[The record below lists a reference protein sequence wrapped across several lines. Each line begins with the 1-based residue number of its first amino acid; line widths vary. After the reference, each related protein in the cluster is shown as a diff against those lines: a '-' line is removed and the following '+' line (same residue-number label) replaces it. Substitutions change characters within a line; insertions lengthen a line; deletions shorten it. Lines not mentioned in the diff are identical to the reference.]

1 MLKNNQGGI
10 KMNGPLEGVKII
22 DLSTIVSGPLAGS
35 LLGDQGADV
44 IKIESPTR
52 PDNARFMGPI
62 RGENGALF
70 AAANRS
76 KRSLALD
83 LKKEGSSDVLFKLVE
98 GADVILDNFRPGIL
112 KKLGLEYED
121 LKKYNSQII
130 QLSITG
136 YGVDGPYSKRRV
148 YDPLIQATAGIA
160 DTQSIEGD
168 PKFVKTLM
176 CDKITSLTA
185 AQSITAALYA
195 REKTKE
201 GQKINLS
208 MLDTALYFMWSDNM
222 YNYTWKGDGWDPIPN
237 IADFYEPVKTKD
249 GYIALVAINDVEFSG
264 VCKAIGKEDLLTD
277 ERFSTMQNRM
287 KNALEMQK
295 ILLNSYTSFTSKE
308 LVDRMDENDVPS
320 AIINKLDEVIDD
332 PQVTNNKTIISITK
346 NENDSMQSP
355 RSPAQFSSTP
365 CSVDHKY
372 MPNLGEHSK
381 EVLLECGFSDD
392 QINDLADKKI
402 IAVR

>member
-1 MLKNNQGGI
+1 
-10 KMNGPLEGVKII
+10 MNGPLDGVKII

-44 IKIESPTR
+44 IKIESPLR
-52 PDNARFMGPI
+52 PDNARFMGPL

-83 LKKEGSSDVLFKLVE
+83 LKKEGAKEIIYTLIKNSDVVM
-98 GADVILDNFRPGIL
+98 DNFRPGIL
-112 KKLGLEYED
+112 KKLNLEYED
-121 LKKYNSQII
+121 IKKHNQKII

-160 DTQSIEGD
+160 NAQSIDGN

-185 AQSITAALYA
+185 AQSITAALYS
-195 REKTKE
+195 REKTNE

-222 YNYTWKGDGWDPIPN
+222 YNFTWLGDGWEPIPN

-249 GYIALVAINDVEFSG
+249 GYIALVAINDNEFAG
-264 VCKAIGKEDLLTD
+264 VCKAIDREDLLTD
-277 ERFSTMQNRM
+277 DRFSTMQNRM
-287 KNALEMQK
+287 MNVIEMQE
-295 ILLNSYTSFTSKE
+295 ILLHAYTLFTSEE
-308 LVDRMDENDVPS
+308 LVERMDQNDVPS
-320 AIINKLDEVIDD
+320 AIINKLSDVIDD
-332 PQVTNNKTIISITK
+332 PQVKNNDSIMSIS
-346 NENDSMQSP
+346 NDDNNSMQSP
-355 RSPAQFSSTP
+355 KSPAHYSSTP
-365 CSVDHKY
+365 CSSNPRF
-372 MPNLGEHSK
+372 MPDLGQHSK
-381 EVLLECGFSDD
+381 EILLENGFSNE
-392 QINDLADKKI
+392 QINELAKREI

>member
-1 MLKNNQGGI
+1 
-10 KMNGPLEGVKII
+10 MNGPLDDVKII

-44 IKIESPTR
+44 IKIESPLR
-52 PDNARFMGPI
+52 PDNARFMGPL

-83 LKKEGSSDVLFKLVE
+83 LKKEGAKEIIYQLIKNSDVVM
-98 GADVILDNFRPGIL
+98 DNFRPGIL
-112 KKLGLEYED
+112 RKLNLEYED
-121 LKKYNSQII
+121 IKKYNPKII

-136 YGVDGPYSKRRV
+136 YGIDGPYSKRRV

-160 DTQSIEGD
+160 NAQSIDGN

-185 AQSITAALYA
+185 AQSITAALYS
-195 REKTKE
+195 REKTNE

-222 YNYTWKGDGWDPIPN
+222 YNFTWLGDGWEPIPN

-249 GYIALVAINDVEFSG
+249 GYIALVAINDSEFAG
-264 VCKAIGKEDLLTD
+264 VCKAIDREDLLTD

-287 KNALEMQK
+287 MNVIEMQE
-295 ILLNSYTSFTSKE
+295 ILLHAYTLFTSEE
-308 LVDRMDENDVPS
+308 LVERMDQNDVPS
-320 AIINKLDEVIDD
+320 AIINKLSDVIDD
-332 PQVTNNKTIISITK
+332 PQVKNNNSIMSIS
-346 NENDSMQSP
+346 NDDNYSMQSP
-355 RSPAQFSSTP
+355 KSPANFSSTP
-365 CSVDHKY
+365 CSNNPRF
-372 MPNLGEHSK
+372 MPDLGQHSK
-381 EVLLECGFSDD
+381 EILLENGFSNEK
-392 QINDLADKKI
+392 INEFAKKEI
-402 IAVR
+402 ISVR

>member
-1 MLKNNQGGI
+1 
-10 KMNGPLEGVKII
+10 MNGPLDGIKVI

-44 IKIESPTR
+44 IKIESPLR

-62 RGENGALF
+62 RGESGALF

-83 LKKEGSSDVLFKLVE
+83 LKKDGSKEIIYQLIKNSDV
-98 GADVILDNFRPGIL
+98 IIDNFRPGIL

-121 LKKYNSQII
+121 VKKYNSKII

-160 DTQSIEGD
+160 NAQSIDGN

-185 AQSITAALYA
+185 AQSVTAALYA
-195 REKTKE
+195 REKTNE

-222 YNYTWKGDGWDPIPN
+222 YNFTWLGDGWEPIPN

-249 GYIALVAINDVEFSG
+249 GYIALVAINDSEFAG
-264 VCKAIGKEDLLTD
+264 VCRAIDREDLLTD

-287 KNALEMQK
+287 MNVIEMQK
-295 ILLNSYTSFTSKE
+295 ILLHSYTLFTSEE
-308 LVDRMDENDVPS
+308 LVERMDKNDVPS
-320 AIINKLDEVIDD
+320 AIINKLSDVIDD
-332 PQVTNNKTIISITK
+332 PQVKNNDSIMTLSK
-346 NENDSMQSP
+346 NDDNSMQSP
-355 RSPAQFSSTP
+355 KSPAKYSSTP
-365 CSVDHKY
+365 CSENPKF
-372 MPNLGEHSK
+372 MPELGEHSK
-381 EVLLECGFSDD
+381 EILLENGFSDEK
-392 QINDLADKKI
+392 INEFANNQI

>member
-1 MLKNNQGGI
+1 
-10 KMNGPLEGVKII
+10 MNGPLDGVKII

-44 IKIESPTR
+44 IKIESPLR
-52 PDNARFMGPI
+52 PDNARFMGPL

-83 LKKEGSSDVLFKLVE
+83 LKKEGAKEIIYQLIKNSDVVM
-98 GADVILDNFRPGIL
+98 DNFRPGIL
-112 KKLGLEYED
+112 KKLNLEYED
-121 LKKYNSQII
+121 IKKHNSKII

-160 DTQSIEGD
+160 NAQSIDGN

-185 AQSITAALYA
+185 AQSITAALYS
-195 REKTKE
+195 REKTNE

-222 YNYTWKGDGWDPIPN
+222 YNFTWLGDGWEPIPN

-249 GYIALVAINDVEFSG
+249 GYIALVAINDSEFAG
-264 VCKAIGKEDLLTD
+264 VCKAIDREDLLTD
-277 ERFSTMQNRM
+277 DRFSTMQNRM
-287 KNALEMQK
+287 MNVIEMQE
-295 ILLNSYTSFTSKE
+295 ILLHAYTLFTSEE
-308 LVDRMDENDVPS
+308 LVERMDQNDVPS
-320 AIINKLDEVIDD
+320 AIINKLSDVIDD
-332 PQVTNNKTIISITK
+332 PQVKNNQSIMSISK
-346 NENDSMQSP
+346 DDNNSMQSP
-355 RSPAQFSSTP
+355 KSPAQYSSTP
-365 CSVDHKY
+365 CSNNPKF
-372 MPNLGEHSK
+372 MPDLGQHSK
-381 EVLLECGFSDD
+381 EILLENGFSSE
-392 QINDLADKKI
+392 QINDLAKKEI

>member
-1 MLKNNQGGI
+1 
-10 KMNGPLEGVKII
+10 MNGPLDGVKII

-44 IKIESPTR
+44 IKIESPLR
-52 PDNARFMGPI
+52 PDNARFMGPL

-83 LKKEGSSDVLFKLVE
+83 LKKEGAKEIIYTLIKNSDVVM
-98 GADVILDNFRPGIL
+98 DNFRPGIL
-112 KKLGLEYED
+112 KKLNLEYED
-121 LKKYNSQII
+121 IKKHNPKII

-160 DTQSIEGD
+160 NAQSIDGN

-185 AQSITAALYA
+185 AQSITAALYS
-195 REKTKE
+195 REKTNE

-222 YNYTWKGDGWDPIPN
+222 YNFTWLGDGWDPIPN

-249 GYIALVAINDVEFSG
+249 GYIALVAINDNEFAG
-264 VCKAIGKEDLLTD
+264 VCKAIDREDLLTD
-277 ERFSTMQNRM
+277 DRFSTMQNRM
-287 KNALEMQK
+287 MNVIEMQE
-295 ILLNSYTSFTSKE
+295 ILLHAYTLFTSEE
-308 LVDRMDENDVPS
+308 LVERMDQNDVPS
-320 AIINKLDEVIDD
+320 AIINKLNDVIDD
-332 PQVTNNKTIISITK
+332 PQVKNNDSIMSIS
-346 NENDSMQSP
+346 NDDNNSMQSP
-355 RSPAQFSSTP
+355 KSPAHYSSTP
-365 CSVDHKY
+365 CSSNPRF
-372 MPNLGEHSK
+372 MPDLGQHSK
-381 EVLLECGFSDD
+381 EILLENGFSNE
-392 QINDLADKKI
+392 QINELAKREI

>member
-1 MLKNNQGGI
+1 
-10 KMNGPLEGVKII
+10 MNGPLDGVKII

-44 IKIESPTR
+44 IKIESPLR
-52 PDNARFMGPI
+52 PDNARFMGPL

-83 LKKEGSSDVLFKLVE
+83 LKKEGAKEIIYTLIKNSDVVM
-98 GADVILDNFRPGIL
+98 DNFRPGIL
-112 KKLGLEYED
+112 KKLNLEYED
-121 LKKYNSQII
+121 IKKHNPKII

-160 DTQSIEGD
+160 NAQSIDGN

-185 AQSITAALYA
+185 AQSITAALYS
-195 REKTKE
+195 REKTNE

-222 YNYTWKGDGWDPIPN
+222 YNFTWLGDGWEPIPN

-249 GYIALVAINDVEFSG
+249 GYIALVAINDNEFAG
-264 VCKAIGKEDLLTD
+264 VCKAIDREDLLTD
-277 ERFSTMQNRM
+277 DRFSTMQNRM
-287 KNALEMQK
+287 MNVIEMQE
-295 ILLNSYTSFTSKE
+295 ILLHAYTLFTSEE
-308 LVDRMDENDVPS
+308 LVERMDQNDVPS
-320 AIINKLDEVIDD
+320 AIINKLSDVIDD
-332 PQVTNNKTIISITK
+332 PQVKNNDSIMSIS
-346 NENDSMQSP
+346 NDDNNSMQSP
-355 RSPAQFSSTP
+355 KSPAHYSSTP
-365 CSVDHKY
+365 CSSNPRF
-372 MPNLGEHSK
+372 MPDLGQHSK
-381 EVLLECGFSDD
+381 EILLENGFSIE
-392 QINDLADKKI
+392 QINELAKREI

>member
-1 MLKNNQGGI
+1 MD
-10 KMNGPLEGVKII
+10 GPLDGVKII

-44 IKIESPTR
+44 IKIESPLR
-52 PDNARFMGPI
+52 PDNARFMGPL

-83 LKKEGSSDVLFKLVE
+83 LKKEGSKEIIYQLIKNSDVVM
-98 GADVILDNFRPGIL
+98 DNFRPGIL
-112 KKLGLEYED
+112 KKLNLEYED
-121 LKKYNSQII
+121 IKKHNSKII

-160 DTQSIEGD
+160 NAQSIDGN

-185 AQSITAALYA
+185 AQSITAALYS
-195 REKTKE
+195 REKTNE

-222 YNYTWKGDGWDPIPN
+222 YNFTWLGDGWEPIPN

-249 GYIALVAINDVEFSG
+249 GYIALVAINDSEFAG
-264 VCKAIGKEDLLTD
+264 VCKAIDREDLLTD
-277 ERFSTMQNRM
+277 DRFSTMQNRM
-287 KNALEMQK
+287 MNVIEMQE
-295 ILLNSYTSFTSKE
+295 ILLHAYTLFTSEE
-308 LVDRMDENDVPS
+308 LVERMDQNDVPS
-320 AIINKLDEVIDD
+320 AIINKLSDVIDD
-332 PQVTNNKTIISITK
+332 PQVKNNQSIMSISK
-346 NENDSMQSP
+346 DDNNSMQSP
-355 RSPAQFSSTP
+355 KSPAQYSSTP
-365 CSVDHKY
+365 CSNNPKF
-372 MPNLGEHSK
+372 MPDLGQHSK
-381 EVLLECGFSDD
+381 EILLENGFSSE
-392 QINDLADKKI
+392 QINDLAKKEI

>member
-1 MLKNNQGGI
+1 MS
-10 KMNGPLEGVKII
+10 GPLEGVKII

-44 IKIESPTR
+44 IKIESPNR

-83 LKKEGSSDVLFKLVE
+83 LKKEGSLDVIFKLVE
-98 GADVILDNFRPGIL
+98 RADVILDNFRPGIL
-112 KKLGLEYED
+112 KKLGLDYEN
-121 LKKYNSQII
+121 LKKYNSKII

-160 DTQSIEGD
+160 DAQSIDGK

-195 REKTKE
+195 REKNKE

-222 YNYTWKGDGWDPIPN
+222 YNYTWQGDGWEPIPN

-249 GYIALVAINDVEFSG
+249 GYIALVAINDVEFAG
-264 VCKAIGKEDLLTD
+264 VCKAIDREDLLTD

-287 KNALEMQK
+287 KNVMEMQK
-295 ILLNSYTSFTSKE
+295 ILLHSYTLFTSKE
-308 LVDRMDENDVPS
+308 LVERMDENDVPS
-320 AIINKLDEVIDD
+320 AIINKLSEVIDD
-332 PQVTNNKTIISITK
+332 SQVKNNETIISLSK
-346 NENDSMQSP
+346 DKKESMQSP
-355 RSPAQFSSTP
+355 RSPAQFSATS
-365 CSVDHKY
+365 CSSNHKY

-381 EVLLECGFSDD
+381 EVLLEYGFSDD
-392 QINDLADKKI
+392 EINNLANQNI
-402 IAVR
+402 IAIR

>member
-1 MLKNNQGGI
+1 
-10 KMNGPLEGVKII
+10 MNGPLDGIKVI

-44 IKIESPTR
+44 IKIESPLR

-62 RGENGALF
+62 RGESGALF

-83 LKKEGSSDVLFKLVE
+83 LKKDGSKEIIYQLIKNSDV
-98 GADVILDNFRPGIL
+98 IIDNFRPGIL

-121 LKKYNSQII
+121 VKKHNSKII

-160 DTQSIEGD
+160 NAQSIDGN

-185 AQSITAALYA
+185 AQSVTAALYA
-195 REKTKE
+195 REKTSE

-222 YNYTWKGDGWDPIPN
+222 YNFTWLGDGWEPIPN

-249 GYIALVAINDVEFSG
+249 GYIALVAINDSEFAG
-264 VCKAIGKEDLLTD
+264 VCKAIDREDLLTD

-287 KNALEMQK
+287 MNVIEMQK
-295 ILLNSYTSFTSKE
+295 ILLHSYTLFTSEE
-308 LVDRMDENDVPS
+308 LVERMDKNDVPS
-320 AIINKLDEVIDD
+320 AIINKLSDVIDD
-332 PQVTNNKTIISITK
+332 PQVKNNDSIMTLSK
-346 NENDSMQSP
+346 NDDNSMQSP
-355 RSPAQFSSTP
+355 KSPAKYSSTP
-365 CSVDHKY
+365 CSENPKF
-372 MPNLGEHSK
+372 MPELGEHSK
-381 EVLLECGFSDD
+381 EILLENGFSDEK
-392 QINDLADKKI
+392 INEFANNQI

>member
-1 MLKNNQGGI
+1 
-10 KMNGPLEGVKII
+10 MNGPLDGVKII

-44 IKIESPTR
+44 IKIESPLR

-83 LKKEGSSDVLFKLVE
+83 LKKEGAKEIIYQLIKNSDVVM
-98 GADVILDNFRPGIL
+98 DNFRPGIL
-112 KKLGLEYED
+112 KKLKLEYENI
-121 LKKYNSQII
+121 KKHNPKII

-160 DTQSIEGD
+160 NAQSIDGN

-185 AQSITAALYA
+185 AQSITAALYS
-195 REKTKE
+195 REKTNE

-222 YNYTWKGDGWDPIPN
+222 YNFTWLGDGWEPIPN

-249 GYIALVAINDVEFSG
+249 GYIALVAINDSEFAG
-264 VCKAIGKEDLLTD
+264 VCKAIDREDLLTD
-277 ERFSTMQNRM
+277 DRFSTMQNRM
-287 KNALEMQK
+287 MNVIEMQE
-295 ILLNSYTSFTSKE
+295 ILLHAYTLFTSEE
-308 LVDRMDENDVPS
+308 LVERMDQNDVPS
-320 AIINKLDEVIDD
+320 AIINKLSDVIDD
-332 PQVTNNKTIISITK
+332 PQVKNNQSIMSISK
-346 NENDSMQSP
+346 DDNNSMQSP
-355 RSPAQFSSTP
+355 KSPAQYSSTP
-365 CSVDHKY
+365 CSNNPKF
-372 MPNLGEHSK
+372 MPDLGQHSK
-381 EVLLECGFSDD
+381 EILLENGFSSE
-392 QINDLADKKI
+392 QINDLAKKEI

>member
-1 MLKNNQGGI
+1 
-10 KMNGPLEGVKII
+10 MNGPLDGVKII

-44 IKIESPTR
+44 IKIESPLR

-83 LKKEGSSDVLFKLVE
+83 LKKEGAKEIIYQLIKNSDVVM
-98 GADVILDNFRPGIL
+98 DNFRPGIL
-112 KKLGLEYED
+112 KKLNLEYED
-121 LKKYNSQII
+121 IKKHNPKII

-160 DTQSIEGD
+160 NTQSIDGN

-185 AQSITAALYA
+185 AQSITAALYS
-195 REKTKE
+195 REKTNE

-222 YNYTWKGDGWDPIPN
+222 YNFTWLGDGWEPIPN

-249 GYIALVAINDVEFSG
+249 GYIALVAINDSEFAG
-264 VCKAIGKEDLLTD
+264 VCKAIDREDLLTD
-277 ERFSTMQNRM
+277 DRFSTMQNRM
-287 KNALEMQK
+287 MNVIEMQE
-295 ILLNSYTSFTSKE
+295 ILLHAYTLFTSEE
-308 LVDRMDENDVPS
+308 LVERMDQNDVPS
-320 AIINKLDEVIDD
+320 AIINKLSDVIDD
-332 PQVTNNKTIISITK
+332 PQVKNNRSIMSISK
-346 NENDSMQSP
+346 DDSNSMQSP
-355 RSPAQFSSTP
+355 KSPAKYSSTP
-365 CSVDHKY
+365 CSDNPKF
-372 MPNLGEHSK
+372 MPDLGQHSS
-381 EVLLECGFSDD
+381 EILLENGFSSE
-392 QINDLADKKI
+392 QINEFAKKEI

>member
-1 MLKNNQGGI
+1 
-10 KMNGPLEGVKII
+10 MNGPLDGVKII

-44 IKIESPTR
+44 IKIESPLR

-83 LKKEGSSDVLFKLVE
+83 LKKEGAKEIIYQLIKNSDVVM
-98 GADVILDNFRPGIL
+98 DNFRPGIL
-112 KKLGLEYED
+112 KKLNLEYED
-121 LKKYNSQII
+121 IKKHNSKII

-160 DTQSIEGD
+160 NAQSIDGN

-185 AQSITAALYA
+185 AQSITAALYS
-195 REKTKE
+195 REKTNE

-222 YNYTWKGDGWDPIPN
+222 YNFTWLGDGWEPIPN

-249 GYIALVAINDVEFSG
+249 GYIALVAINDSEFAG
-264 VCKAIGKEDLLTD
+264 VCKAIDREDLLTD
-277 ERFSTMQNRM
+277 DRFSTMQNRM
-287 KNALEMQK
+287 MNVIEMQE
-295 ILLNSYTSFTSKE
+295 ILLHAYTLFTSEE
-308 LVDRMDENDVPS
+308 LVERMDQNDVPS
-320 AIINKLDEVIDD
+320 AIINKLSDVIDD
-332 PQVTNNKTIISITK
+332 PQVKNNRSILSISK
-346 NENDSMQSP
+346 DDNNSMQSP
-355 RSPAQFSSTP
+355 KSPAQYSSTP
-365 CSVDHKY
+365 CSDNPKF
-372 MPNLGEHSK
+372 MPDLGQHSK
-381 EVLLECGFSDD
+381 EILLENGFSSE
-392 QINDLADKKI
+392 QINDLAKKEI

>member
-1 MLKNNQGGI
+1 MS
-10 KMNGPLEGVKII
+10 GPLDGVKII

-44 IKIESPTR
+44 IKIESPLR
-52 PDNARFMGPI
+52 PDNARFMGPL

-83 LKKEGSSDVLFKLVE
+83 LKKEGAKEIIYTLIKNSDVVM
-98 GADVILDNFRPGIL
+98 DNFRPGIL
-112 KKLGLEYED
+112 KKLNLEYED
-121 LKKYNSQII
+121 IKKHNPKII

-160 DTQSIEGD
+160 NAQSIDGN

-185 AQSITAALYA
+185 AQSITAALYS
-195 REKTKE
+195 REKTNE

-222 YNYTWKGDGWDPIPN
+222 YNFTWLGDGWEPIPN

-249 GYIALVAINDVEFSG
+249 GYIALVAINDNEFAG
-264 VCKAIGKEDLLTD
+264 VCKAIDREDLLTD
-277 ERFSTMQNRM
+277 DRFSTMQNRM
-287 KNALEMQK
+287 MNVIEMQE
-295 ILLNSYTSFTSKE
+295 ILLHAYTLFTSEE
-308 LVDRMDENDVPS
+308 LVERMDQNDVPS
-320 AIINKLDEVIDD
+320 AIINKLSDVIDD
-332 PQVTNNKTIISITK
+332 PQVKNNDSIMSIS
-346 NENDSMQSP
+346 NDDNNSMQSP
-355 RSPAQFSSTP
+355 KSPAHYSSTP
-365 CSVDHKY
+365 CSSNPRF
-372 MPNLGEHSK
+372 MPDLGQHSK
-381 EVLLECGFSDD
+381 EILLENGFSNE
-392 QINDLADKKI
+392 QIDELAKREI

>member
-1 MLKNNQGGI
+1 
-10 KMNGPLEGVKII
+10 MNGPLDGVKII

-44 IKIESPTR
+44 IKIESPLR
-52 PDNARFMGPI
+52 PDNARFMGPL

-83 LKKEGSSDVLFKLVE
+83 LKKEGAKEIIYTLIKNSDVVM
-98 GADVILDNFRPGIL
+98 DNFRPGIL
-112 KKLGLEYED
+112 KKLNLEYED
-121 LKKYNSQII
+121 IKKHNPKII

-160 DTQSIEGD
+160 NAQSIDGN

-185 AQSITAALYA
+185 AQSITAALYS
-195 REKTKE
+195 REKTNE

-222 YNYTWKGDGWDPIPN
+222 YNFTWLGDGWEPIPN

-249 GYIALVAINDVEFSG
+249 GYIALVAINDNEFAG
-264 VCKAIGKEDLLTD
+264 VCKAIDREDLLTD
-277 ERFSTMQNRM
+277 DRFSTMQNRM
-287 KNALEMQK
+287 MNVIEMQE
-295 ILLNSYTSFTSKE
+295 ILLHAYTLFTSEE
-308 LVDRMDENDVPS
+308 LVERMDQNDVPS
-320 AIINKLDEVIDD
+320 AIINKLSDVIDD
-332 PQVTNNKTIISITK
+332 PQVKNNDSIMSIS
-346 NENDSMQSP
+346 NDDNNSMQSP
-355 RSPAQFSSTP
+355 KSPAHYSSTP
-365 CSVDHKY
+365 CSSNPRF
-372 MPNLGEHSK
+372 MPDLGQHSK
-381 EVLLECGFSDD
+381 EILLENGFSNE
-392 QINDLADKKI
+392 QINELAKREI

>member
-1 MLKNNQGGI
+1 
-10 KMNGPLEGVKII
+10 MNGPLDGVKII

-44 IKIESPTR
+44 IKIESPLR
-52 PDNARFMGPI
+52 PDNARFMGPL

-83 LKKEGSSDVLFKLVE
+83 LKKEGSKEIIYQLIKNSDVVM
-98 GADVILDNFRPGIL
+98 DNFRPGIL
-112 KKLGLEYED
+112 KKLNLEYED
-121 LKKYNSQII
+121 IKKHNSKII

-160 DTQSIEGD
+160 NAQSIDGN

-185 AQSITAALYA
+185 AQSITAALYS
-195 REKTKE
+195 REKTNE

-222 YNYTWKGDGWDPIPN
+222 YNFTWLGDGWEPIPN

-249 GYIALVAINDVEFSG
+249 GYIALVAINDSEFAG
-264 VCKAIGKEDLLTD
+264 VCKAIDREDLLTD
-277 ERFSTMQNRM
+277 DRFSTMQNRM
-287 KNALEMQK
+287 MNVIEMQE
-295 ILLNSYTSFTSKE
+295 ILLHAYTLFTSEE
-308 LVDRMDENDVPS
+308 LVERMDQNDVPS
-320 AIINKLDEVIDD
+320 AIINKLSDVIDD
-332 PQVTNNKTIISITK
+332 PQVNNNHSIMSISK
-346 NENDSMQSP
+346 DDNNSMQSP
-355 RSPAQFSSTP
+355 KSPAQYSSTP
-365 CSVDHKY
+365 CSNNPKF
-372 MPNLGEHSK
+372 MPDLGQHSK
-381 EVLLECGFSDD
+381 EILLENGFSSE
-392 QINDLADKKI
+392 QINDLAKKEI

>member
-1 MLKNNQGGI
+1 M
-10 KMNGPLEGVKII
+10 
-22 DLSTIVSGPLAGS
+22 
-35 LLGDQGADV
+35 LGDQGADV
-44 IKIESPTR
+44 IKIESPLR
-52 PDNARFMGPI
+52 PDNARFMGPL

-83 LKKEGSSDVLFKLVE
+83 LKKEGSKEIIYQLIKNSDVVM
-98 GADVILDNFRPGIL
+98 DNFRPGIL
-112 KKLGLEYED
+112 KKLNLEYENI
-121 LKKYNSQII
+121 KKHNPKII

-160 DTQSIEGD
+160 NAQSIDGN

-185 AQSITAALYA
+185 AQSITAALYS
-195 REKTKE
+195 REKTNE

-222 YNYTWKGDGWDPIPN
+222 YNFTWLGDGWEPIPN

-249 GYIALVAINDVEFSG
+249 GYIALVAINDSEFAG
-264 VCKAIGKEDLLTD
+264 VCKAIDREDLLID
-277 ERFSTMQNRM
+277 DRFSTMQNRM
-287 KNALEMQK
+287 MNVIEMQE
-295 ILLNSYTSFTSKE
+295 ILLHAYTLFTSEE
-308 LVDRMDENDVPS
+308 LVERMDQNDVPS
-320 AIINKLDEVIDD
+320 AIINKLSEVIDD
-332 PQVTNNKTIISITK
+332 PQVNNNHSIMSISK
-346 NENDSMQSP
+346 DDNNSMQSP
-355 RSPAQFSSTP
+355 KSPAQYSSTP
-365 CSVDHKY
+365 CSDNPKF
-372 MPNLGEHSK
+372 MPDLGQHSS
-381 EVLLECGFSDD
+381 EILLENGFSSE
-392 QINDLADKKI
+392 QINEFAKKEI

>member
-1 MLKNNQGGI
+1 
-10 KMNGPLEGVKII
+10 MNGPLDGVKII

-44 IKIESPTR
+44 IKIESPLR
-52 PDNARFMGPI
+52 PDNARFMGPL

-83 LKKEGSSDVLFKLVE
+83 LKKEGAKEIIYTLIKNSDVVM
-98 GADVILDNFRPGIL
+98 DNFRPGIL
-112 KKLGLEYED
+112 KKLNLEYED
-121 LKKYNSQII
+121 IKKHNPKII

-160 DTQSIEGD
+160 NAQSIDGN

-185 AQSITAALYA
+185 AQSITAALYS
-195 REKTKE
+195 REKTNE

-222 YNYTWKGDGWDPIPN
+222 YNFTWLGDGWEPIPN

-249 GYIALVAINDVEFSG
+249 GYIALVAINDNEFAG
-264 VCKAIGKEDLLTD
+264 VCKAIDREDLLTD
-277 ERFSTMQNRM
+277 DRFSTMQNRM
-287 KNALEMQK
+287 MNVIEMQE
-295 ILLNSYTSFTSKE
+295 ILLHAYTLFTSEE
-308 LVDRMDENDVPS
+308 LVERMDQNDVPS
-320 AIINKLDEVIDD
+320 AIINKLSDVIDD
-332 PQVTNNKTIISITK
+332 PQVKNNDSIMSIS
-346 NENDSMQSP
+346 NDDNNSMQSP
-355 RSPAQFSSTP
+355 KSPAHYSSTP
-365 CSVDHKY
+365 CSSNPRF
-372 MPNLGEHSK
+372 MPDLGQHSK
-381 EVLLECGFSDD
+381 EILLENGFSNE
-392 QINDLADKKI
+392 QINELAKREI
-402 IAVR
+402 IAVK

>member
-1 MLKNNQGGI
+1 
-10 KMNGPLEGVKII
+10 MNGPLDGVKII

-44 IKIESPTR
+44 IKIESPLR

-83 LKKEGSSDVLFKLVE
+83 LKKEGAKEIIYQLIKNSDVVM
-98 GADVILDNFRPGIL
+98 DNFRPGIL
-112 KKLGLEYED
+112 KKLNLEYEHI
-121 LKKYNSQII
+121 KKHNPKII

-160 DTQSIEGD
+160 NAQSIDGN

-185 AQSITAALYA
+185 AQSITAALYS
-195 REKTKE
+195 REKTNE

-222 YNYTWKGDGWDPIPN
+222 YNFTWLGDGWEPIPN

-249 GYIALVAINDVEFSG
+249 GYIALVAINDSEFAG
-264 VCKAIGKEDLLTD
+264 VCKAIDREDLLTD
-277 ERFSTMQNRM
+277 DRFSTMQNRM
-287 KNALEMQK
+287 MNVIEMQE
-295 ILLNSYTSFTSKE
+295 ILLHAYTLFTSEE
-308 LVDRMDENDVPS
+308 LVERMDQNDVPS
-320 AIINKLDEVIDD
+320 AIINNLSDVIDD
-332 PQVTNNKTIISITK
+332 PQVKNNHSIMSISK
-346 NENDSMQSP
+346 DDNNSMQSP
-355 RSPAQFSSTP
+355 KSPAQYSSTP
-365 CSVDHKY
+365 CSDNPKF
-372 MPNLGEHSK
+372 MPDLGQHSS
-381 EVLLECGFSDD
+381 EILLENGFSSE
-392 QINDLADKKI
+392 QINDFAKKEI

>member
-1 MLKNNQGGI
+1 
-10 KMNGPLEGVKII
+10 MNGPLDGVKII

-44 IKIESPTR
+44 IKIESPLR
-52 PDNARFMGPI
+52 PDNARFMGPL

-83 LKKEGSSDVLFKLVE
+83 LKKEGAKKIIYQLIKNSDV
-98 GADVILDNFRPGIL
+98 IMDNFRPGIL
-112 KKLGLEYED
+112 KKLNLEYED
-121 LKKYNSQII
+121 IKKHNPKII

-160 DTQSIEGD
+160 NAQSIDGN

-185 AQSITAALYA
+185 AQSITAALYS
-195 REKTKE
+195 REKTNE

-222 YNYTWKGDGWDPIPN
+222 YNFTWLGDGWDPIPN

-249 GYIALVAINDVEFSG
+249 GYIALVAINDNEFAG
-264 VCKAIGKEDLLTD
+264 VCKAIDREDLLTD
-277 ERFSTMQNRM
+277 DRFSTMQNRM
-287 KNALEMQK
+287 MNVIEMQE
-295 ILLNSYTSFTSKE
+295 ILLHAYTLFTSEE
-308 LVDRMDENDVPS
+308 LVERMDQNDVPS
-320 AIINKLDEVIDD
+320 AIINKLSDVIDD
-332 PQVTNNKTIISITK
+332 PQVKNNDSIMSIS
-346 NENDSMQSP
+346 NDDNNSMQSP
-355 RSPAQFSSTP
+355 KSPAHYSSTP
-365 CSVDHKY
+365 CSSNPRF
-372 MPNLGEHSK
+372 MPDLGQHSK
-381 EVLLECGFSDD
+381 EILLENGFSNE
-392 QINDLADKKI
+392 QINELAKREI

>member
-1 MLKNNQGGI
+1 
-10 KMNGPLEGVKII
+10 MNGPLDGVKII

-44 IKIESPTR
+44 IKIESPLR
-52 PDNARFMGPI
+52 PDNARFMGPL

-83 LKKEGSSDVLFKLVE
+83 LKKEGAKEIIYTLIKNSDVVM
-98 GADVILDNFRPGIL
+98 DNFRPGIL
-112 KKLGLEYED
+112 KKLNLEYED
-121 LKKYNSQII
+121 IKKHNPKII

-160 DTQSIEGD
+160 NAQSIDGN

-185 AQSITAALYA
+185 AQSITAALYS
-195 REKTKE
+195 REKTNE

-222 YNYTWKGDGWDPIPN
+222 YNFTWLGDGWEPIPN

-249 GYIALVAINDVEFSG
+249 GYIALVAINDNEFAG
-264 VCKAIGKEDLLTD
+264 VCKAIDREDLLTD
-277 ERFSTMQNRM
+277 DRFSTMQNRM
-287 KNALEMQK
+287 MNVIEMQE
-295 ILLNSYTSFTSKE
+295 ILLHAYTLFTSEE
-308 LVDRMDENDVPS
+308 LVERMDQNDVPS
-320 AIINKLDEVIDD
+320 AIINKLSDVIDD
-332 PQVTNNKTIISITK
+332 PQVKNNDSIMSIS
-346 NENDSMQSP
+346 NDDNNSMQSP
-355 RSPAQFSSTP
+355 KSPAHYSSTP
-365 CSVDHKY
+365 CSSNPRF
-372 MPNLGEHSK
+372 MPDLGQHSK
-381 EVLLECGFSDD
+381 EILLENGFSNEE
-392 QINDLADKKI
+392 INEFAKREI

>member
-1 MLKNNQGGI
+1 MS
-10 KMNGPLEGVKII
+10 GPLDGVKII

-44 IKIESPTR
+44 IKIESPLR
-52 PDNARFMGPI
+52 PDNARFMGPL

-83 LKKEGSSDVLFKLVE
+83 LKKEGAKEIIYTLIKNSDVVM
-98 GADVILDNFRPGIL
+98 DNFRPGIL
-112 KKLGLEYED
+112 KKLNLEYED
-121 LKKYNSQII
+121 IKKHNPKII

-160 DTQSIEGD
+160 NAQSIDGN

-185 AQSITAALYA
+185 AQSITAALYS
-195 REKTKE
+195 REKTNE

-222 YNYTWKGDGWDPIPN
+222 YNFTWLGDGWEPIPN

-249 GYIALVAINDVEFSG
+249 GYIALVAINDNEFAG
-264 VCKAIGKEDLLTD
+264 VCKAIDREDLLTD
-277 ERFSTMQNRM
+277 DRFSTMQNRM
-287 KNALEMQK
+287 MNVIEMQE
-295 ILLNSYTSFTSKE
+295 ILLHAYTLFTSEE
-308 LVDRMDENDVPS
+308 LVERMDQNDVPS
-320 AIINKLDEVIDD
+320 AIINKLSDVIDD
-332 PQVTNNKTIISITK
+332 PQVKNNDSIMSIS
-346 NENDSMQSP
+346 NDDNNSMQSP
-355 RSPAQFSSTP
+355 KSPAHYSSTP
-365 CSVDHKY
+365 CSSNPRF
-372 MPNLGEHSK
+372 MPDLGQHSK
-381 EVLLECGFSDD
+381 EILLENGFSNE
-392 QINDLADKKI
+392 QINELAKREI

>member
-1 MLKNNQGGI
+1 
-10 KMNGPLEGVKII
+10 MNGPLDGVKII

-44 IKIESPTR
+44 IKIESPLR
-52 PDNARFMGPI
+52 PDNARFMGPL

-83 LKKEGSSDVLFKLVE
+83 LKKEGSKEIIYQLIKNSDVVM
-98 GADVILDNFRPGIL
+98 DNFRPGIL
-112 KKLGLEYED
+112 KKLNLEYED
-121 LKKYNSQII
+121 IKKHNSKII

-160 DTQSIEGD
+160 NAQSIDGN

-185 AQSITAALYA
+185 AQSITAALYS
-195 REKTKE
+195 REKTNE

-222 YNYTWKGDGWDPIPN
+222 YNFTWLGDGWEPIPN

-249 GYIALVAINDVEFSG
+249 GYIALVAINDSEFAG
-264 VCKAIGKEDLLTD
+264 VCKAIDREDLLTD
-277 ERFSTMQNRM
+277 DRFSTMQNRM
-287 KNALEMQK
+287 MNVIEMQE
-295 ILLNSYTSFTSKE
+295 ILLHAYTLFTSEE
-308 LVDRMDENDVPS
+308 LVERMDQNDVPS
-320 AIINKLDEVIDD
+320 AIINKLSDVIDD
-332 PQVTNNKTIISITK
+332 PQVKNNQSIMSISK
-346 NENDSMQSP
+346 DDNNSMQSP
-355 RSPAQFSSTP
+355 KSPAQYSSTP
-365 CSVDHKY
+365 CSNNPKF
-372 MPNLGEHSK
+372 MPDLGQHSI
-381 EVLLECGFSDD
+381 EILLENGFSSE
-392 QINDLADKKI
+392 QINDFAKKEI

>member
-1 MLKNNQGGI
+1 
-10 KMNGPLEGVKII
+10 MNGPLDGVKVI

-44 IKIESPTR
+44 IKIESPLR
-52 PDNARFMGPI
+52 PDNARFMGPL

-83 LKKEGSSDVLFKLVE
+83 LKKDGSKAIIYELIKNSDV
-98 GADVILDNFRPGIL
+98 IIDNFRPGIL

-121 LKKYNSQII
+121 VKKYNPRII

-160 DTQSIEGD
+160 NAQSIDGT

-185 AQSITAALYA
+185 AQSVTAALYA
-195 REKTKE
+195 REKTDE

-208 MLDTALYFMWSDNM
+208 MLDTALYFLWSDNM
-222 YNYTWKGDGWDPIPN
+222 YNFTWLGDGWEPIPN

-249 GYIALVAINDVEFSG
+249 GYIALVAINDSEFAG
-264 VCKAIGKEDLLTD
+264 VCKAIDREDLLTD

-287 KNALEMQK
+287 MNVIEMQK
-295 ILLNSYTSFTSKE
+295 ILLHAYTLFTSEE
-308 LVDRMDENDVPS
+308 LVARMDENDVPS
-320 AIINKLDEVIDD
+320 AIINKLEDVIDD
-332 PQVTNNKTIISITK
+332 PQVKNNDTIMKLSS
-346 NENDSMQSP
+346 NDNNSMQSP
-355 RSPAQFSSTP
+355 KSPAQYSSTP
-365 CSVDHKY
+365 CSANPKF
-372 MPNLGEHSK
+372 MPALGEHSR
-381 EVLLECGFSDD
+381 EILLENGFSDEKIRELSEN
-392 QINDLADKKI
+392 QI

>member
-1 MLKNNQGGI
+1 
-10 KMNGPLEGVKII
+10 MNGPLDGVKII

-44 IKIESPTR
+44 IKIESPLR

-83 LKKEGSSDVLFKLVE
+83 LKKEGAKEIIYQLIKNSDVVM
-98 GADVILDNFRPGIL
+98 DNFRPGIL
-112 KKLGLEYED
+112 KKLNLEYED
-121 LKKYNSQII
+121 IKKHNSKII

-160 DTQSIEGD
+160 NAQSIDGN

-185 AQSITAALYA
+185 AQSITAALYS
-195 REKTKE
+195 REKTNE

-222 YNYTWKGDGWDPIPN
+222 YNFTWLGDGWEPIPN

-249 GYIALVAINDVEFSG
+249 GYIALVAINDSEFAG
-264 VCKAIGKEDLLTD
+264 VCKAIDREDLLTD
-277 ERFSTMQNRM
+277 DRFSTMQNRM
-287 KNALEMQK
+287 MNVIEMQE
-295 ILLNSYTSFTSKE
+295 ILLHAYTLFTSEE
-308 LVDRMDENDVPS
+308 LVERMDQNDVPS
-320 AIINKLDEVIDD
+320 AIINKLSDVIDD
-332 PQVTNNKTIISITK
+332 PQVKNNQSIMSISK
-346 NENDSMQSP
+346 DDNNSMQSP
-355 RSPAQFSSTP
+355 KSPAQYSSTP
-365 CSVDHKY
+365 CSNNPKF
-372 MPNLGEHSK
+372 MPDLGQHSK
-381 EVLLECGFSDD
+381 EILLENGFSSE
-392 QINDLADKKI
+392 QINDLAKKEI

>member
-1 MLKNNQGGI
+1 
-10 KMNGPLEGVKII
+10 MNGPLDGVKII

-44 IKIESPTR
+44 IKIESPLR

-83 LKKEGSSDVLFKLVE
+83 LKKEGAKEIIYQLIKNSDVVM
-98 GADVILDNFRPGIL
+98 DNFRPGIL
-112 KKLGLEYED
+112 KKLNLEYED
-121 LKKYNSQII
+121 IKKHNPKII

-160 DTQSIEGD
+160 NAQSIDGN

-185 AQSITAALYA
+185 AQSITAALYS
-195 REKTKE
+195 REKTNE

-222 YNYTWKGDGWDPIPN
+222 YNFTWLGDGWDPIPN

-249 GYIALVAINDVEFSG
+249 GYIALVAINDNEFAG
-264 VCKAIGKEDLLTD
+264 VCKAIDREDLLTD
-277 ERFSTMQNRM
+277 DRFSTMQNRM
-287 KNALEMQK
+287 MNVIEMQE
-295 ILLNSYTSFTSKE
+295 ILLHAYTLFTSEE
-308 LVDRMDENDVPS
+308 LVERMDQNDVPS
-320 AIINKLDEVIDD
+320 AIINKLSDVIDD
-332 PQVTNNKTIISITK
+332 PQVKNNDSIMSIS
-346 NENDSMQSP
+346 NDDNNSMQSP
-355 RSPAQFSSTP
+355 KSPAHYSSTP
-365 CSVDHKY
+365 CSSNPRF
-372 MPNLGEHSK
+372 MPDLGQHSK
-381 EVLLECGFSDD
+381 EILLENGFSNEE
-392 QINDLADKKI
+392 INEFAKREI

>member
-1 MLKNNQGGI
+1 
-10 KMNGPLEGVKII
+10 MNGPLDGIKVI

-44 IKIESPTR
+44 IKIESPLR

-62 RGENGALF
+62 RGESGALF

-83 LKKEGSSDVLFKLVE
+83 LKKDGSKEIIYQLIKNSDV
-98 GADVILDNFRPGIL
+98 IIDNFRPGIL

-121 LKKYNSQII
+121 VKKHNSKII

-160 DTQSIEGD
+160 NAQSIDGN

-185 AQSITAALYA
+185 AQSVTAALYA
-195 REKTKE
+195 REKTNE

-222 YNYTWKGDGWDPIPN
+222 YNFTWLGDGWEPIPN

-249 GYIALVAINDVEFSG
+249 GYIALVAINDSEFAG
-264 VCKAIGKEDLLTD
+264 VCRAIDREDLLTD

-287 KNALEMQK
+287 MNVIEMQK
-295 ILLNSYTSFTSKE
+295 ILLHSYTLFTSEE
-308 LVDRMDENDVPS
+308 LVERMDKNDVPS
-320 AIINKLDEVIDD
+320 AIINKLSDVIDD
-332 PQVTNNKTIISITK
+332 PQVQNNDSIMTLSK
-346 NENDSMQSP
+346 NDDNSMQSP
-355 RSPAQFSSTP
+355 KSPAKYSSTP
-365 CSVDHKY
+365 CSENPKF
-372 MPNLGEHSK
+372 MPELGEHSK
-381 EVLLECGFSDD
+381 EILLENGFSDEK
-392 QINDLADKKI
+392 INEFANNQI

>member
-1 MLKNNQGGI
+1 
-10 KMNGPLEGVKII
+10 MNGPLDGIKVI

-44 IKIESPTR
+44 IKIESPLR

-62 RGENGALF
+62 RGESGALF

-83 LKKEGSSDVLFKLVE
+83 LKKDGSKEIIYQLIKNSDV
-98 GADVILDNFRPGIL
+98 IIDNFRPGIL

-121 LKKYNSQII
+121 VKKYNSKII

-160 DTQSIEGD
+160 NAQSIDGN

-185 AQSITAALYA
+185 AQSVTAALYA
-195 REKTKE
+195 REKTSE

-222 YNYTWKGDGWDPIPN
+222 YNFTWLGDGWEPIPN

-249 GYIALVAINDVEFSG
+249 GYIALVAINDSEFAG
-264 VCKAIGKEDLLTD
+264 VCRAIDREDLLTD

-287 KNALEMQK
+287 MNVIEMQK
-295 ILLNSYTSFTSKE
+295 ILLHSYTLFTSEE
-308 LVDRMDENDVPS
+308 LVERMDKNDVPS
-320 AIINKLDEVIDD
+320 AIINKLSDVIDD
-332 PQVTNNKTIISITK
+332 PQVKNNDSIMTLSK
-346 NENDSMQSP
+346 NDDNSMQSP
-355 RSPAQFSSTP
+355 KSPAKYSSTP
-365 CSVDHKY
+365 CSENPKF
-372 MPNLGEHSK
+372 MPELGEHSK
-381 EVLLECGFSDD
+381 EILLENGFSDEK
-392 QINDLADKKI
+392 INEFANNQI

>member
-1 MLKNNQGGI
+1 
-10 KMNGPLEGVKII
+10 MNGPLDGVKVI

-44 IKIESPTR
+44 IKIESPLR
-52 PDNARFMGPI
+52 PDNARFMGPL

-83 LKKEGSSDVLFKLVE
+83 LKKDGSKAIIYELIKNSDV
-98 GADVILDNFRPGIL
+98 IIDNFRPGIL

-121 LKKYNSQII
+121 VKKYNPRII

-160 DTQSIEGD
+160 NAQSIDGT

-185 AQSITAALYA
+185 AQSVTAALYA
-195 REKTKE
+195 REKTDE

-208 MLDTALYFMWSDNM
+208 MLDTALYFLWSDNM
-222 YNYTWKGDGWDPIPN
+222 YNFTWLGDGWEPIPN

-249 GYIALVAINDVEFSG
+249 GYIALVAINDSEFAG
-264 VCKAIGKEDLLTD
+264 VCKAIDREDLLTD

-287 KNALEMQK
+287 MNVMEMQK
-295 ILLNSYTSFTSKE
+295 ILLHAYTLFTSEE
-308 LVDRMDENDVPS
+308 LVARMDENDVPS
-320 AIINKLDEVIDD
+320 AIINKLEDVIDD
-332 PQVTNNKTIISITK
+332 PQVKNNDSIMK
-346 NENDSMQSP
+346 LSSNDNNSMQSP
-355 RSPAQFSSTP
+355 RSPAKYSSTP
-365 CSVDHKY
+365 CSNNPKF
-372 MPNLGEHSK
+372 MPDLGEHSR
-381 EVLLECGFSDD
+381 EILLENGFSDEKIRELSEN
-392 QINDLADKKI
+392 QI